1 MCCGYSRAGSICRGR
16 CVPRWRQL
24 EVCSYFFVRRRRSG
38 LGNGLFFF
46 LGQFKRR
53 GAVVDG
59 LGVDADPV
67 AGVESRQYHAGALL
81 VEEGGGKALVAALR
95 GKGVKPHHAHAAHA
109 GAQSSRGEF
118 EIALELGAEL
128 ARLFILA
135 GEYRERFLKRA
146 RAPECEPFKT
156 DTKRNGVPDCDER

>member
-24 EVCSYFFVRRRRSG
+24 EVCSYFFVLRRRFG

-46 LGQFKRR
+46 SGQFKRR
-53 GAVVDG
+53 GAVVNR

-81 VEEGGGKALVAALR
+81 VEERRGKALVAALR
-95 GKGVKPHHAHAAHA
+95 GKGVKPHHTHAAHA
-109 GAQSSRGEF
+109 GAQSSLGEF
-118 EIALELGAEL
+118 EVALELGTEL
-128 ARLFILA
+128 ARLFCLA
-135 GEYRERFLKRA
+135 GEYRERFFKRA
-146 RAPECEPFKT
+146 RAPEREPFET
-156 DTKRNGVPDCDER
+156 NS